1 MGKKINFQ
9 VCDDIRM
16 FQVFKEYARVN
27 ENNEFYVDGN
37 SVFGIEERGV
47 MVDFQNIEHTY
58 EIFELL
64 GSHWGGW

>member
-37 SVFGIEERGV
+37 I
-47 MVDFQNIEHTY
+47 
-58 EIFELL
+58 
-64 GSHWGGW
+64 